1 MVKIILEF
9 RNKKAEFYSTK
20 EAIENAEKYNIDLV
34 SELVF
39 ASLQEMKYSLLIEIM
54 NNNYLEDYMK
64 CLEIEKI
71 FQDIDTKKYS
81 ITVE

>member
-9 RNKKAEFYSTK
+9 RNKKVDFYSTK
-20 EAIENAEKYNIDLV
+20 EAIENATKYNIDLV

-71 FQDIDTKKYS
+71 FQDIEAKKYS
-81 ITVE
+81 IIVE